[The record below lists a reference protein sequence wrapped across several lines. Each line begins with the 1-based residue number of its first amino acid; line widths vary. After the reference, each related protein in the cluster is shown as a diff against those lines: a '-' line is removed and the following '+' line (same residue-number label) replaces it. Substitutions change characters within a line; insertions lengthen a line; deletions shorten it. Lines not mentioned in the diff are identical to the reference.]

1 MKNLTKKQKT
11 ISLVLLIML
20 LIAFIVVG
28 TRDYKIQEVNEHKIF
43 SEEFKEV
50 PVDNVFKY
58 ANSSKIY
65 NAINKGE
72 ALIFFGFNENEFSGS
87 YARILN
93 EVAQENGI
101 KEILYYDFYEDRKNN
116 NGTYESIV
124 KYLEMYLTKND
135 LGNVELSA
143 PSFVIIKDK
152 NILYYDDETS
162 RLLSYLTPK
171 SYWTEYNEGLKKATF
186 DVAIKTYLED

>member
-1 MKNLTKKQKT
+1 MKNLTKKQKL
-11 ISLVLLIML
+11 ISLLLFIILLIG
-20 LIAFIVVG
+20 FIVVG
-28 TRDYKIQEVNEHKIF
+28 TRDYKIKETDEHQIF
-43 SEEFKEV
+43 SDEFKEV
-50 PVDNVFKY
+50 PKENVFKY

-65 NAINKGE
+65 SSINKGD
-72 ALIFFGFNENEFSGS
+72 ALIFFGFNENEFTGP

-93 EVAQENGI
+93 EVAIQNNI

-124 KYLEMYLTKND
+124 KYLETYLTKND
-135 LGNVELSA
+135 LGKIELSA

-162 RLLSYLTPK
+162 RVLSALTK
-171 SYWTEYNEGLKKATF
+171 DSYWTEYNEGLKKATLDTAF
-186 DVAIKTYLED
+186 KAYLED